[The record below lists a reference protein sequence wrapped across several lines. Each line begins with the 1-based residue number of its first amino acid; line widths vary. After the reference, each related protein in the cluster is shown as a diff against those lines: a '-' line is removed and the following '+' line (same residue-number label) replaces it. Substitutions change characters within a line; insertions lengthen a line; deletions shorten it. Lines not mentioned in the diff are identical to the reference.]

1 MIFSRLIINTRSR
14 EVARDLADRQQLHRT
29 ILSAFPDGAA
39 VAPRESFGILFR
51 IDYRKGGPA
60 ALLIQSREKPDWNAL
75 PRGYLSTPAESKDI
89 SAAWNG
95 INKDA
100 VLRFRLR
107 ANPTRKIE
115 TKTRA
120 DGIRRNGKRVELRTE
135 QEQLI
140 WLRRKGEDGGFEI
153 VSVRTAPQVADVRV
167 SDEGTIGGFRSSLP
181 VSGANGKRR
190 LTFASVLFEGKL
202 RVIDPVKFRGTLE
215 HGMGSAKAYGF
226 GLLSIAPAE

>member
-1 MIFSRLIINTRSR
+1 MIFSRLIINPRSR
-14 EVARDLADRQQLHRT
+14 EAAHDLADCQELHRT

-39 VAPRESFGILFR
+39 GAPRESFGILFR
-51 IDYRKGGPA
+51 IDYRQGGPA
-60 ALLIQSREKPDWNAL
+60 VLLVQSRENPDWSAL
-75 PRGYLSTPAESKDI
+75 PRGYLSAPAESKDI
-89 SAAWNG
+89 SAAWNR
-95 INKDA
+95 IDKDA

-115 TKTRA
+115 TKTRV

-140 WLRRKGEDGGFEI
+140 WLRRKGGDGGFEI
-153 VSVRTAPQVADVRV
+153 VSVRTAPQVDDVRV
-167 SDEGTIGGFRSSLP
+167 SDEGTIGGLRSSPP

-190 LTFASVLFEGKL
+190 LTFAAVLFEGKL